1 MLRTGEWNNPP
12 MARTQGRVPAAT
24 RRQQLSRRQA
34 QLVGLV
40 GFVGAAA
47 LPVILWHRAFSLIAS
62 DFRLENEYLVTGW
75 TGYGLIGLGL
85 LFMIPVVA
93 SIGRRPDSRLYP
105 RSRNAY
111 AAWGI
116 CLYLL
121 GIILASQVAEVA
133 RVHPVP

>member
-1 MLRTGEWNNPP
+1 MPVRTS
-12 MARTQGRVPAAT
+12 
-24 RRQQLSRRQA
+24 RQKISRRQA
-34 QLVGLV
+34 QLVGLF
-40 GFVGAAA
+40 GFLGAIA
-47 LPVILWHRAFSLIAS
+47 LPIALWHRAIGIVAR
-62 DFRLENEYLVTGW
+62 DFRFDSEYLLTGW
-75 TGYGLIGLGL
+75 TGYSLIALGL
-85 LFMIPVVA
+85 LFMVPVVV

-121 GIILASQVAEVA
+121 GVMLASQVAAVA